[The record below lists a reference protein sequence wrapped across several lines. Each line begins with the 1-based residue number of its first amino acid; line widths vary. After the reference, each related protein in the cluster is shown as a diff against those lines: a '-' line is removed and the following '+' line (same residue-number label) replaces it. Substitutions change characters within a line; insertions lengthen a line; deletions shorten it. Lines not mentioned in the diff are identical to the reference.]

1 MSRNNIIGHPCGG
14 SSLFFRKREQG
25 SRGFVHPYS
34 FITGPSILPAMS
46 DPADNLSSLRK
57 EIDGLDAKIVEL
69 LNERAKVV
77 VEIGKLKQ
85 QNNSPIYAP
94 DREKAVL
101 EKVRKLNHGPL
112 PDRCLEAVYREL
124 MSGSFA
130 LEKPLRIGFL
140 GPEATFSHHAAVRKF
155 GSSVDYVPLSEIPSV
170 FEEVV
175 RGHIDYGLVPVENS
189 IGGGIVDTLDAFLN
203 SSAKICAEV
212 LLNVHHN
219 LLAKE
224 PWEKITKICSKAQ
237 VFGQCRNWLAATAK
251 DVAHVPVE
259 STTAAAKM
267 AREQPGVAAIG
278 SRQAA
283 ELYGLR
289 VLFENIEDNPDN
301 VTRFFVIGREPAR
314 RSGDDKTAIMF
325 TTAHKPGALA
335 EVLDVFKENGI
346 NLTDIEKRPSKKV
359 NWEYYFFID
368 AQGHADDAA
377 MKKAIDEAK
386 QHCLQL
392 TVLGSYPRAIEVL

>member
-1 MSRNNIIGHPCGG
+1 MR
-14 SSLFFRKREQG
+14 
-25 SRGFVHPYS
+25 
-34 FITGPSILPAMS
+34 ILTIAPLAATNDRMVDA
-46 DPADNLSSLRK
+46 DPLEKLRLQ
-57 EIDGLDAKIVEL
+57 IDQFDAQLVEL
-69 LNERAKVV
+69 LNARARVV
-77 VEIGKLKQ
+77 VEVGKIKQ
-85 QNNSPIYAP
+85 SQNAPIYAP

-101 EKVRKLNHGPL
+101 DKVRKLNAGPL

-140 GPEATFSHHAAVRKF
+140 GPKGSFSHAASIRKF
-155 GSSVDYVPLSEIPSV
+155 GSSVEYVPLADIPGV

-189 IGGGIVDTLDAFLN
+189 LHGGVVDTLDAFLQ

-212 LLNVHHN
+212 LIMIHHN
-219 LLAKE
+219 LLANT
-224 PWEKITKICSKAQ
+224 PWEQVKSIYSKPEI
-237 VFGQCRNWLAATAK
+237 FSQCRNWL
-251 DVAHVPVE
+251 
-259 STTAAAKM
+259 STTAKGRDVQPAASSSRAAEM
-267 AREQPGVAAIG
+267 AAEQPGVAAIG
-278 SRQAA
+278 SALA
-283 ELYGLR
+283 GELYGLH

-301 VTRFFVIGREPAR
+301 VTRFFVIGREGAR
-314 RSGDDKTAIMF
+314 GSGDDKTAIMF

-368 AQGHADDAA
+368 AQGHSEDQGMKDAIQQA
-377 MKKAIDEAK
+377 RK
-386 QHCLQL
+386 HCLQL

>member
-1 MSRNNIIGHPCGG
+1 MSAGPTNPDNP
-14 SSLFFRKREQG
+14 SLEE
-25 SRGFVHPYS
+25 
-34 FITGPSILPAMS
+34 
-46 DPADNLSSLRK
+46 LRRR
-57 EIDGLDAKIVEL
+57 IDALDSQIVPL
-69 LNERAKVV
+69 LNARAQIV
-77 VEIGKLKQ
+77 VEVGKLKQ
-85 QNNSPIYAP
+85 QSGVPIYAP

-101 EKVRKLNHGPL
+101 ERVRTINKGPL
-112 PDRCLEAVYREL
+112 ANRSLEAVYREL

-140 GPEATFSHHAAVRKF
+140 GPEGTFSHAAAVRKF
-155 GSSVDYVPLSEIPSV
+155 GSSVEYLPMADILSV

-189 IGGGIVDTLDAFLN
+189 IGGGVVDTLDAFLH

-212 LLNVHHN
+212 LITIHHN

-224 PWEKITKICSKAQ
+224 PWEQIKTIYSKPE
-237 VFGQCRNWLAATAK
+237 VFSQCRNWLAATAK
-251 DVAHVPVE
+251 GRDVQPSP
-259 STTAAAKM
+259 STSKAAELASQQ
-267 AREQPGVAAIG
+267 AGVAAIG
-278 SRQAA
+278 SSIAG
-283 ELYGLR
+283 EKYGLH

-314 RSGDDKTAIMF
+314 RSGQDKTAIMF

-368 AQGHADDAA
+368 AQGHSDDPA
-377 MKKAIDEAK
+377 MKEAIEAAR

-392 TVLGSYPRAIEVL
+392 TVLGSYPRATEVL

>member
-1 MSRNNIIGHPCGG
+1 MP
-14 SSLFFRKREQG
+14 
-25 SRGFVHPYS
+25 
-34 FITGPSILPAMS
+34 TGPTNP
-46 DPADNLSSLRK
+46 DNPSLEDLRRQ
-57 EIDGLDAKIVEL
+57 IDALDDQIVPL
-69 LNERAKVV
+69 LNARAQIVV
-77 VEIGKLKQ
+77 QIGKLKQ
-85 QNNSPIYAP
+85 QSGVPIYAP

-101 EKVRKLNHGPL
+101 EKVRKINKGPL
-112 PDRCLEAVYREL
+112 SNRCLEAVYREL

-140 GPEATFSHHAAVRKF
+140 GPEATFSHEAAVRKF
-155 GSSVDYVPLSEIPSV
+155 GSSVEYLPLTEIQSV

-189 IGGGIVDTLDAFLN
+189 IGGGVVDTLDAFLH

-212 LLNVHHN
+212 LMTIHHN

-224 PWEKITKICSKAQ
+224 PWEQIKEIQSKPE
-237 VFGQCRNWLAATAK
+237 VFAQCRTWLNAMAK
-251 DVAHVPVE
+251 DLDVQ
-259 STTAAAKM
+259 AAASSSRAAEM
-267 AREQPGVAAIG
+267 AAQQAGVAAIG
-278 SRQAA
+278 SSLAG
-283 ELYGLR
+283 ELYGLH

-301 VTRFFVIGREPAR
+301 VTRFFVIGREGAR
-314 RSGDDKTAIMF
+314 ASGQDKTAVMF

-368 AQGHADDAA
+368 AQGHSDDAA
-377 MKKAIDEAK
+377 MKKAIEEAK

-392 TVLGSYPRAIEVL
+392 TVLGSYPRATEVL

>member
-1 MSRNNIIGHPCGG
+1 MSATSPAGG
-14 SSLFFRKREQG
+14 DKPGWSSAE
-25 SRGFVHPYS
+25 S
-34 FITGPSILPAMS
+34 PSQAASLEP
-46 DPADNLSSLRK
+46 LRK
-57 EIDGLDAKIVEL
+57 QIDELDERLVDL
-69 LNERAKVV
+69 LNQRARVV
-77 VEIGKLKQ
+77 VEIGRIKQ
-85 QNNSPIYAP
+85 IHKHPIYAP
-94 DREKAVL
+94 DREKAVMD
-101 EKVRKLNHGPL
+101 KVRRLNHGPL

-140 GPEATFSHHAAVRKF
+140 GPAGSFSHGASLQKF
-155 GSSVDYVPLSEIPSV
+155 GSSVDYVPLADISGV

-175 RGHIDYGLVPVENS
+175 RGHLDYGLVPVENS
-189 IGGGIVDTLDAFLN
+189 LHGGVIDTLDAFLS

-212 LLNVHHN
+212 LISVHHN
-219 LLAKE
+219 LMAAVSWEQVRSIYSKPEVFAQCRRWLSTVAKDRDVQ
-224 PWEKITKICSKAQ
+224 PAASTSKA
-237 VFGQCRNWLAATAK
+237 A
-251 DVAHVPVE
+251 E
-259 STTAAAKM
+259 M
-267 AREQPGVAAIG
+267 AGKQPGIAAIG
-278 SRQAA
+278 SKLAG
-283 ELYGLR
+283 ELYGLHT
-289 VLFENIEDNPDN
+289 LFENIEDNPDT

-368 AQGHADDAA
+368 AQGHQDDPKM
-377 MKKAIDEAK
+377 MKSIEEAR

-392 TVLGSYPRAIEVL
+392 TVLGSYPRAVEVL

>member
-1 MSRNNIIGHPCGG
+1 MSADQP
-14 SSLFFRKREQG
+14 
-25 SRGFVHPYS
+25 
-34 FITGPSILPAMS
+34 
-46 DPADNLSSLRK
+46 DPALEKLRRQ
-57 EIDGLDAKIVEL
+57 IDALDAELVEL
-69 LNERAKVV
+69 LNARARVV
-77 VEIGKLKQ
+77 VEVGKLKQ
-85 QNNSPIYAP
+85 QTKSPIYAP

-101 EKVRKLNHGPL
+101 EKVRQLNHGPL

-140 GPEATFSHHAAVRKF
+140 GPAGSFSHAASVQKF
-155 GSSVDYVPLSEIPSV
+155 GSSVDYVPLADIPGV

-175 RGHIDYGLVPVENS
+175 RGHLDYGLVPVENS
-189 IGGGIVDTLDAFLN
+189 LHGGVIDTLDAFLS

-212 LLNVHHN
+212 LVTIHHN
-219 LLAKE
+219 LLASA
-224 PWEKITKICSKAQ
+224 PWEQIKSIYSKPE
-237 VFGQCRNWLAATAK
+237 VFAQCRAWLSTTAK
-251 DVAHVPVE
+251 DRDVQPAA
-259 STTAAAKM
+259 STSKAAEM
-267 AREQPGVAAIG
+267 ASQQPGVAAIG
-278 SRQAA
+278 SALA
-283 ELYGLR
+283 GDIYGLHI
-289 VLFENIEDNPDN
+289 LFENIEDNPDN

-368 AQGHADDAA
+368 AQGHADDPS
-377 MKKAIDEAK
+377 MIKAVQEARK
-386 QHCLQL
+386 HCLQL
-392 TVLGSYPRAIEVL
+392 TLLGSYPRAIDVL